1 MSAPLRTLHA
11 SETPAAADDPR
22 VLAFARLVGVVDR
35 LRGENGCPWDKKQT
49 VATMAKYLVE
59 EAYEALEAVER
70 KTDADVAEECGDL
83 LMVIALLARIAQDGQ
98 RFDIGTVSHGV
109 SDKLVRR
116 HPHVF
121 GEVVAKDAET
131 VLANWESIKQ
141 EERKEKQEDASAL
154 AGVPLALPAL
164 QRAARISSKAVSAG
178 FKWSSAEGALA
189 KVEEE
194 QRELEYALE
203 ESGLL
208 LDPKAKC
215 TPEQRAA
222 VEAEM
227 GDVLLSSAF
236 FATYLELDPEALC
249 RAALARFEG
258 RFRAM
263 EQDLPGPMKEQ
274 SLAVLMAAWERAKGR
289 EK

>member
-1 MSAPLRTLHA
+1 ALSHAPETARARRHAAGGAHRQARCERGRGLSRHDLGQRRRAAVWHAARDPGDRRGDPAGLRAGARQAALTPGLPLRAAIAHPVRMSAPLRTLHV

-141 EERKEKQEDASAL
+141 
-154 AGVPLALPAL
+154 
-164 QRAARISSKAVSAG
+164 
-178 FKWSSAEGALA
+178 
-189 KVEEE
+189 
-194 QRELEYALE
+194 
-203 ESGLL
+203 
-208 LDPKAKC
+208 
-215 TPEQRAA
+215 
-222 VEAEM
+222 
-227 GDVLLSSAF
+227 
-236 FATYLELDPEALC
+236 
-249 RAALARFEG
+249 
-258 RFRAM
+258 
-263 EQDLPGPMKEQ
+263 
-274 SLAVLMAAWERAKGR
+274 
-289 EK
+289 